1 MGNVRIRIGQEF
13 KRTVKVMLPGEELDK
28 PEEAELIV
36 AYRDLSPKE
45 QKALQEQAVAALRK
59 VQRLQA
65 KLKKGDVSEGEIDD
79 LDMDDLQDLNSLFDK
94 VVVRV
99 ENFTVEAEDGTPLEG
114 KEKMDFIKSY
124 KRVSVPILD
133 KWRKESAGGKA
144 ELGNL
149 IA

>member
-13 KRTVKVMLPGEELDK
+13 KRTVQVTLPGEELDK
-28 PEEAELIV
+28 PEKADLIV
-36 AYRDLSPKE
+36 VYRDLSPKRQKE
-45 QKALQEQAVAALRK
+45 LQQKAMDALRK
-59 VQRLQA
+59 VQKLQA
-65 KLKKGDVSEGEIDD
+65 KLKKGDVSDEDTDD
-79 LDMDDLQDLNSLFDK
+79 LDMDDLQDLNSLFDD

-114 KEKMDFIKSY
+114 DEKMEFIKNY

-133 KWRKESAGGKA
+133 KWRKEAAGGKA